1 MHIKQVLINL
11 DQYKHSLI
19 ACVSKQLF
27 RFCCFTIDI
36 ILSLFH
42 FSSHDFIGDCTTNV
56 RELTEKPNLSFEVR
70 YVEKL
75 WHDYR
80 THTIQGI
87 RSLTIDSFAFFGE
100 SPAYQSNQLLQTTEH
115 VHVLLYV
122 CTNVGQ
128 TLFSFP
134 NISLF
139 YFYQKKNRKKKKIP
153 QNSSE
158 RILEMQRVI
167 AKY

>member
-1 MHIKQVLINL
+1 M
-11 DQYKHSLI
+11 
-19 ACVSKQLF
+19 
-27 RFCCFTIDI
+27 DI
-36 ILSLFH
+36 
-42 FSSHDFIGDCTTNV
+42 
-56 RELTEKPNLSFEVR
+56 
-70 YVEKL
+70 
-75 WHDYR
+75 
-80 THTIQGI
+80 
-87 RSLTIDSFAFFGE
+87 FAFFGE

-139 YFYQKKNRKKKKIP
+139 YFYQKTKIEIKKKKHP

-158 RILEMQRVI
+158 RILEM
-167 AKY
+167 